1 MSAPEEV
8 TAEVIEPVNLAKAPE
23 PAIKYTLPVAE
34 VTNVEAVEKYVS
46 SIEAFF
52 GGVEIGVTDPE
63 QVKQLS
69 KLRADINKVADAINK
84 KRIAMDKDVKSAV
97 SEADGVLNGLRDRV
111 RAVYAATGK
120 QIDEAE
126 RIRTTARMN
135 LLKGEYE
142 AVAPD
147 LMKVVPL
154 SALIAREPDL
164 MTKKWKGNK
173 ACDVLDGLVAEAVA
187 ERKTLE
193 GLEFA
198 NEADMVFCRTLDVAA
213 ALAENARLVKARDD
227 AKSHKAAADE
237 MARKLAEN
245 ATPKSP
251 ALEHAMDRAAQA
263 VKAANPTPAPVQ
275 LYEWELTFTG
285 SNEHATMVR
294 DYVTQIGAKGKS
306 IKGRK
311 VDG

>member
-1 MSAPEEV
+1 MAMGEPEKVE
-8 TAEVIEPVNLAKAPE
+8 ARVIDPVNLAKAPE
-23 PAIKYTLPVAE
+23 PAIKYTLPTAE
-34 VTNVEAVEKYVS
+34 VTNIEAVEKYVS

-52 GGVEIGVTDPE
+52 GGVEIDVTDPE
-63 QVKQLS
+63 QVKQLA
-69 KLRADINKVADAINK
+69 KLRADINKVADAINR

-164 MTKKWKGNK
+164 MTKKWKGNR

-198 NEADMVFCRTLDVAA
+198 NEADMAYCRTLDVAA
-213 ALAENARLVKARDD
+213 ALAENARLAKARED
-227 AKSHKAAADE
+227 AKAHQAAADE
-237 MARKLAEN
+237 LARKVAVPVS
-245 ATPKSP
+245 TT
-251 ALEHAMDRAAQA
+251 LEHAMGRAESA
-263 VKAANPTPAPVQ
+263 VKAASEPTKPVQ
-275 LYEWELTFTG
+275 LYSWELTFTG
-285 SNEHATMVR
+285 TKEHAGMIR
-294 DYVTQIGAKGKS
+294 GYVTQIGAKGKS
-306 IKGRK
+306 IKGVK